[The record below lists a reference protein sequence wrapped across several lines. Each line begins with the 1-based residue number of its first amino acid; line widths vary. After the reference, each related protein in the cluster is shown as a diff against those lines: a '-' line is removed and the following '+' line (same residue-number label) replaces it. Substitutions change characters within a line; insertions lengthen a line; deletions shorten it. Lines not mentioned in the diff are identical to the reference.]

1 MFTAN
6 DKWSIISMT
15 GIGQAKVS
23 DKDFSISCSIKS
35 VNQKGLDIKCRLG
48 ELNFLEAKITAEI
61 AKRLDRGRIDMEI
74 TCSFNDSKAE
84 ISIDA
89 SKARA
94 ILGAIDDFA
103 NSLKNETV
111 LPISMGELLSLPG
124 MVKQKS
130 QSFEQVEPLAMKALA
145 IALDDLCSSRIKEG
159 QAMGQNLSAMLKKSQ
174 SYIKEIS
181 DQRTKDVQSRFQK
194 LKSRC
199 DELFSGYN
207 INLERI
213 YQESALLAER
223 SDFTEELDR
232 LVAHVDYF
240 NSTCE
245 ANFPKGRKLD
255 FLCQEM
261 LRESNTLL
269 SKAFDHQVSILGI
282 ELRAEI
288 EKIREQ
294 VQNIE

>member
-1 MFTAN
+1 
-6 DKWSIISMT
+6 MT
-15 GIGQAKVS
+15 GIGQSKVL

-48 ELNFLEAKITAEI
+48 ELNFLESKITAEI
-61 AKRLDRGRIDMEI
+61 AKKLNRGRVDVEVV
-74 TCSFNDSKAE
+74 CSFNDAKAE
-84 ISIDA
+84 ISIDEN
-89 SKARA
+89 KARSLLVA
-94 ILGAIDDFA
+94 INDFTD
-103 NSLKNETV
+103 SLKNETV

-124 MVKQKS
+124 MLKQKS
-130 QSFEQVEPLAMKALA
+130 YSFEQVEPLAMKALV
-145 IALDDLCSSRIKEG
+145 IALDDLYRSRVKEG
-159 QAMGQNLSAMLKKSQ
+159 QVMGQNLLAMIKKSQ
-174 SYIKEIS
+174 SYIKEIG

-240 NSTCE
+240 NKTCE
-245 ANFPKGRKLD
+245 ADLFKGRKLD